1 MHIAWDDLQT
11 VEALVRAQGV
21 AAAAKE
27 LGVRHTTVS
36 RRVEALECSLGTPL
50 FIRGPRLLPTDL
62 GRELALRAA
71 EMRLHAARAMQL
83 VEGQAREREGR
94 VVVTTSDVLAP
105 LLLAALSSTDVAGR
119 VEVLVTDETREL
131 VPGVVDLALRP
142 SHDPARSLRG
152 RRLGVLRVG
161 IFRARRAPAGWVL
174 PSASLRARA
183 SMRWW
188 KSVPEDALARVE
200 CNTLLA
206 MRDACVAGLGRAVLP
221 TFLAHGDE
229 RLVLE
234 REVDGGTPLWLFASP
249 ARDASRASRGLAAS
263 LATALRGV
271 SGTWVSR

>member
-1 MHIAWDDLQT
+1 MHMAWDDLQT
-11 VEALVRAQGV
+11 VEALVRLQGV

-36 RRVEALECSLGTPL
+36 RRVESLERSLGTSL
-50 FIRGPRLLPTDL
+50 FIRGPRLLPTQL
-62 GRELALRAA
+62 GRELAARAA
-71 EMRLHAARAMQL
+71 EMRLHAARAVQL

-161 IFRARRAPAGWVL
+161 IFRTRSASTNWVL
-174 PSASLRARA
+174 PSSSLRSRV

-188 KSVPEDALARVE
+188 KAMPADATGVVE
-200 CNTLLA
+200 CNTLLS

-221 TFLAHGDE
+221 SFLAKGDE

-234 REVDGGTPLWLFASP
+234 REVDGGTPIWLFAPPEREVSKP
-249 ARDASRASRGLAAS
+249 ARRWSGQLA
-263 LATALRGV
+263 LALRALRG
-271 SGTWVSR
+271 TWTA